1 MVKTD
6 RHSNNYQP
14 ALLVKTS
21 LQEKIT
27 ISLIVSGSH
36 IFREKQTIHLR
47 LGKEDIK
54 IYLIK
59 AKLITQS
66 FIHFEFEL
74 LNDQQEHLVND
85 FIHKQINE
93 SKNYDLWEALK

>member
-1 MVKTD
+1 MT
-6 RHSNNYQP
+6 
-14 ALLVKTS
+14 
-21 LQEKIT
+21 
-27 ISLIVSGSH
+27 
-36 IFREKQTIHLR
+36 
-47 LGKEDIK
+47 
-54 IYLIK
+54 IK

-93 SKNYDLWEALK
+93 SKHYDLWEALK